1 MNTLCKIRQQLKI
14 NLNLFRFELFF
25 DFNTI
30 YTISQENLKKKNSFY
45 NPIIRGEIIWTLGV
59 FVKNINKC

>member
-1 MNTLCKIRQQLKI
+1 MNTLRKIRQQLKI

-30 YTISQENLKKKNSFY
+30 YTISQENLKKNYFY

-59 FVKNINKC
+59 FVKNISKC

>member
-30 YTISQENLKKKNSFY
+30 YTISQENLKKNYFY
-45 NPIIRGEIIWTLGV
+45 NLIIRGEIIWTLGV
-59 FVKNINKC
+59 FVKNISKC